1 VSKYMGIHN
10 AWRRLIFTCHNI
22 EPSLRIIINDG
33 DPYFE
38 KKIILNPKFIIVPH
52 VEFSWMDEN

>member
-1 VSKYMGIHN
+1 MGIHN
-10 AWRRLIFTCHNI
+10 GQRRLIFTCHNI
-22 EPSLRIIINDG
+22 GPPLIVIINDG

-52 VEFSWMDEN
+52 VEF

>member
-1 VSKYMGIHN
+1 MGIHN